1 MSPHLLRASQLIAM
15 GRHAAAEK
23 ELHQALSADPNLAIA
38 HVMLSGC
45 LLQRKAYDEAQ
56 AEAQTAVGLEPDN
69 PRCHYMLGIVWK
81 DRGYPD
87 RAAEAVDE
95 AIRLRPDEPD
105 FYAFRG
111 SIDFEA
117 SKWSEALHYAESGL
131 KFDAEHTDCNNLR
144 AMALVKLG
152 RKEEAAATIDS
163 QLAREPEDS
172 WTHANMGWTLLN
184 QSNPKQAA
192 IHFREAL
199 RLDATNDYA
208 RAGLVE
214 ALKARNPIY
223 GLFLRYIL
231 WMAKLPPRVQ
241 WGVVIGGVVGNNL
254 LRGAAKNNPEL
265 APWISPITTAY
276 IVFVLFTWLA
286 VPIFNLLL
294 RVHPLGK
301 HALSDEQRS
310 ESNWIAGVFLLGAAL
325 YAASFLGGWLSLL
338 ENSAMQIALLAM
350 PIHLVY
356 SCRSEN
362 AKRILIAGTIG
373 LFLLVPLWWTAI
385 LVGSV
390 AFAQQIDQIWF
401 FGFVAAIWGGQAL
414 AAVRQ
419 RF

>member
-23 ELHQALSADPNLAIA
+23 ELHQALLGDPNLAMA
-38 HVMLSGC
+38 HVMLAGC

-69 PRCHYMLGIVWK
+69 ARCHYMLGIVWK
-81 DRGYPD
+81 ERGHND
-87 RAAEAVDE
+87 RAARSIDE
-95 AIRLRPDEPD
+95 AIRLRPDDPD

-111 SIDFEA
+111 SLFFDA
-117 SKWSEALHYAESGL
+117 SKWNEALASAETGL
-131 KFDAEHTDCNNLR
+131 TFDAEHTDCNNLR
-144 AMALVKLG
+144 AMSLVKLG
-152 RKEEAAATIDS
+152 RKSEAAATIDS
-163 QLAREPEDS
+163 QLARDPEDS
-172 WTHANMGWTLLN
+172 WTHANMGWTLLD
-184 QSNPKQAA
+184 QANPKQAA

-231 WMAKLPPRVQ
+231 WMAKLPPQWQ

-254 LRGAAKNNPEL
+254 LRGAEAKNPEL

-276 IVFVLFTWLA
+276 IIFVLFTWLA

-310 ESNWIAGVFLLGAAL
+310 ESNWIGGVFLVAAAL
-325 YAASFLGGWLSLL
+325 YAASFQGDWWMLL

-350 PIHLVY
+350 PIHIIY
-356 SCRSEN
+356 MCRSAK
-362 AKRILIAGTIG
+362 AKRIMIAGTIG
-373 LFLLVPLWWTAI
+373 LFLLTPLWWAAI
-385 LVGSV
+385 LSGSV
-390 AFAQQIDQIWF
+390 VRANQVDQLWLY
-401 FGFVAAIWGGQAL
+401 GFIAAIWGGQAL